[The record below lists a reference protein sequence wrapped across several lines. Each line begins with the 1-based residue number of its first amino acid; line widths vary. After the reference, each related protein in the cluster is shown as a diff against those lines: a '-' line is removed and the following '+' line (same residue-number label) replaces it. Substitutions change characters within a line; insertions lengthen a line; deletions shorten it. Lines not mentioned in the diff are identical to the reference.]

1 MSGIIGPET
10 LVLSMRRLCI
20 ILLAC
25 LAAVPAALAATR
37 SPGDGVLEL
46 RAVYGSATINARGVV
61 WGQMDKGT
69 LTVTD
74 PVAGDGDVLV
84 NGADK
89 PPRYLPDGSVQYMG
103 RDLHFRITGGT
114 YKLQFANASG
124 IDLTTVGVGK
134 ATILPDW
141 TVDDDGDYAVDGG
154 KWKAIPFYDT
164 LYLRFG
170 VKPAPPV
177 TTTTT
182 TTTTP

>member
-1 MSGIIGPET
+1 
-10 LVLSMRRLCI
+10 MRRLCL

-25 LAAVPAALAATR
+25 LVVAPAALAA
-37 SPGDGVLEL
+37 SSAAGDGVLEL
-46 RAVYGSATINARGVV
+46 RAVYGNVTINAKGVL
-61 WGQMDKGT
+61 WGQMDRGS

-89 PPRYLPDGSVQYMG
+89 PARVLPDGSVLYVGKDM
-103 RDLHFRITGGT
+103 HFRITGGSF
-114 YKLQFANASG
+114 KLQFSNGTG

-141 TVDDDGDYAVDGG
+141 TATDDGDYAVDGA
-154 KWKAIPFYDT
+154 KWKAVPFYDT

-170 VKPAPPV
+170 VKSVPPP
-177 TTTTT
+177 TTTTG
-182 TTTTP
+182 P